1 MFDMYSKSNVS
12 GRRELSRRTSSDT
25 QVGLA
30 EELAPRRGAR
40 APGHREAV
48 VGRRDSNDR
57 LRPTSVPAATNTRS
71 EGVGSVSDVA
81 PPMPKSGSVREKYA
95 RRNSAEIS
103 TCSRASFIVSRP
115 LVSFSFRYHSVEMSS
130 PDYDLVTRLAD
141 SIDHSSTAE
150 ASNRRDETPSPVET
164 YRARILRIDQ
174 DEARLAARG
183 CTWYEIKASTLRQ
196 SDISVIRDKT
206 RINDLY
212 EVAIPHVRDRAHR
225 PPPGFHSF
233 YVNQIDR
240 GLRFPIPK
248 FITDLCDH
256 LGVSPS
262 QLTPNSF
269 SSLLSLGILLKFF
282 RVPLSIFTIMRLV
295 QIKRL
300 GPGKF
305 YIANWCVSGNPSS
318 HKAQPPPTPERAPDL
333 TDFLRVTREKCFNAQ
348 ELIEEDL
355 LCYFKFSGKKV
366 QLVGDLGERMSKAEM
381 LRALREKKADPEGAS
396 RSLSKG
402 KRKITEEGGEKPK
415 KRHHENKTRSLIG
428 IKSLGRQRRKHQ
440 AREALVWSG
449 SVANRLIRAREEV
462 TKTKHSMDEMLENHE
477 GLMKQLAEIRAN
489 NDKEK
494 EVMALEL
501 EASRAEA
508 QLSNARTLHAE
519 EENRALQAEVDRWK
533 GEAENSWE
541 LGKEKFLQSKEF
553 KVLCSGK
560 ALTFFEKGFDGCL
573 AQFRESGY
581 TEEEHPASFLDVE
594 RALASMSDDED
605 AEEDGS
611 GRENTPPA

>member
-1 MFDMYSKSNVS
+1 
-12 GRRELSRRTSSDT
+12 
-25 QVGLA
+25 
-30 EELAPRRGAR
+30 
-40 APGHREAV
+40 
-48 VGRRDSNDR
+48 
-57 LRPTSVPAATNTRS
+57 
-71 EGVGSVSDVA
+71 
-81 PPMPKSGSVREKYA
+81 
-95 RRNSAEIS
+95 
-103 TCSRASFIVSRP
+103 
-115 LVSFSFRYHSVEMSS
+115 MSS
-130 PDYDLVTRLAD
+130 PDCDLVTRLAE

-150 ASNRRDETPSPVET
+150 ASNRRDETLSPVEI

-196 SDISVIRDKT
+196 SEISVIRDKAG
-206 RINDLY
+206 INDLY

-282 RVPLSIFTIMRLV
+282 RVPLSTFTIMRLV

-318 HKAQPPPTPERAPDL
+318 HKGWMSRYFFVKRISSRENPWGCDMSWRDEARAQPPPTPERAPDL
-333 TDFLRVTREKCFNAQ
+333 TDFIRVTREKCF
-348 ELIEEDL
+348 
-355 LCYFKFSGKKV
+355 
-366 QLVGDLGERMSKAEM
+366 MSKAEM

-396 RSLSKG
+396 RSLGKG

-415 KRHHENKTRSLIG
+415 KRHHEKKTRESDRDKVSGETTKETPSSGGQNPEQQTNETSYEYLDASNISFVA
-428 IKSLGRQRRKHQ
+428 KP
-440 AREALVWSG
+440 SG
-449 SVANRLIRAREEV
+449 SVSLDFTRRLISDQDYDLVNSVPDLAA
-462 TKTKHSMDEMLENHE
+462 LEAASLHFMQFYINLIFPFIGSDVRPNHH
-477 GLMKQLAEIRAN
+477 LAEIRAN

-494 EVMALEL
+494 ELMAFEL

-508 QLSNARTLHAE
+508 QLSKARALRAE

-533 GEAENSWE
+533 GEVENSWE

-553 KVLCSGK
+553 KFLCSGK

-581 TEEEHPASFLDVE
+581 TEEEHPAPFLDME

-611 GRENTPPA
+611 GRKKTPPA